1 MLVLSRKQ
9 QQEIVIGEEIRVTVL
24 QVKGNTV
31 RLGIEAPR
39 DIRVMRGELPRQPDA
54 EKVANITVVY
64 NDTVD
69 RNADSSHR
77 KMEIL
82 KFRKSLDENTCSIS
96 FRQVTPEPLRHSRLQ
111 QIAREISNRK

>member
-39 DIRVMRGELPRQPDA
+39 DIRVMRGELPRQSDA
-54 EKVANITVVY
+54 EQVANITVVY

-69 RNADSSHR
+69 RNTDSSLR

-82 KFRKSLDENTCSIS
+82 KFRKPQDENICSIS
-96 FRQVTPEPLRHSRLQ
+96 FRQVTPEPLRHNRLK